1 MSTLYDL
8 DQLEMNLPQMRES
21 GIKVEISI
29 DDAIN
34 MVREI
39 SKEEVED
46 AKETTRYNKNI
57 EIKDI
62 NLRHNKLKSA
72 ELSVAQKDVTINR
85 LKDERVEESKRDTL
99 YMRFFEVV
107 RRDVIV
113 RGEVIDV
120 IKFNNLLD
128 ESGIDN

>member
-1 MSTLYDL
+1 
-8 DQLEMNLPQMRES
+8 
-21 GIKVEISI
+21 
-29 DDAIN
+29 

-62 NLRHNKLKSA
+62 NLRHNKELRKAESDADGLHEQIDDLKKKLKSA